1 MNKPRKQ
8 TYTMDMY
15 LNKMKDKDIR
25 SDADVQRLAGQWKNG
40 QMNEL
45 IYTVLTED
53 YIPPIILGEEK
64 SSQLWIIDGLQR
76 SSSLMKFK
84 FGNYKISSAIEDP
97 IVTYRAKKRDKK
109 GNLVEDENGNI
120 IWTNIDFNIKNKTY
134 DRLPEELKKRF
145 NEYQIE
151 TVIHEACDM
160 KRISKLIKRYNNHT
174 AMNAAQKAFTHA
186 ENFAREVRG
195 ILDLDFFSTKG
206 GIYTEN
212 DRIKGNLERVVLE
225 SIMCMFH
232 LDTWKTAA
240 TDIAKY
246 INQNSS
252 KVEFGKLRENVIRL
266 GKVMTEDMRDIFTI
280 KDSFIWLTFYNHFVD
295 FGFEDQKFMDFLKAF
310 KGGLKD
316 KAASGELF
324 DVVDQAGST
333 KDKAVILKKLHILE
347 LLMCDFFEIDRDD
360 LQKVDV
366 LEFIRENVKEDV
378 SQEDIAFHEDNLKAW
393 TVGISEHAKIHNKR
407 NLPSMIAIAVYA
419 FGKEDCLDD
428 ETMIEWFTEYESR
441 NKMYMLNQK
450 ENYLHMKKDLDKFSG
465 IFPETDI

>member
-1 MNKPRKQ
+1 MIKPRKQ

-84 FGNYKISSAIEDP
+84 YGNYKISSAIEDP
-97 IVTYRAKKRDKK
+97 IVTYRAKKRDKR
-109 GNLVEDENGNI
+109 GNLVEDEKGNI
-120 IWTNIDFNIKNKTY
+120 IWTDIDFNIKNKTY

-151 TVIHEACDM
+151 TVIHEECGM

-174 AMNAAQKAFTHA
+174 SMNAAQKAFTYT

-232 LDTWKTAA
+232 LDTWKTVA
-240 TDIAKY
+240 TDVAKY
-246 INQNSS
+246 INKNSG
-252 KVEFGKLRENVIRL
+252 KEEFNKLKNNVIRL
-266 GKVMTEDMRDIFTI
+266 GKVITEDMRDIFTI
-280 KDSFIWLTFYNHFVD
+280 KDSFVWLAFYNRFVD
-295 FGFEDQKFMDFLKAF
+295 LGFEDSKFVDFLKAF

-316 KAASGELF
+316 KAIEGELF
-324 DVVDQAGST
+324 DVVDQTGST
-333 KDKAVILKKLHILE
+333 KDKSVILKKLHILE
-347 LLMCDFFEIDRDD
+347 SLMCEFLDINQEE
-360 LQKVDV
+360 LQEVDV
-366 LEFIRENVKEDV
+366 LEFLKENVNEDV
-378 SQEDIAFHEDNLKAW
+378 RQEDVEFHRDNLKAW
-393 TVGISEHAKIHNKR
+393 TVGISENAKINDKK
-407 NLPSMIAIAVYA
+407 NLPSMIAIAAYA
-419 FGKEDCLDD
+419 FEKEDTCDD
-428 ETMIEWFTEYESR
+428 ETMIEWFADYENR

-450 ENYLHMKKDLDKFSG
+450 ENYLHMKADLDKFSG
-465 IFPETDI
+465 ISYKIDI